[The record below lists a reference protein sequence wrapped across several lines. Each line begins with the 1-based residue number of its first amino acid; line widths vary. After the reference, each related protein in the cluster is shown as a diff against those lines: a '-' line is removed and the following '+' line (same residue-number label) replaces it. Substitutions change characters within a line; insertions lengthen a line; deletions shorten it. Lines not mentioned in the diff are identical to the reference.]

1 MPQVVFYQLVD
12 SDNGVTAKASRLI
25 ADAYANKQKISV
37 LCDTKAQAEQVDEL
51 LWQLPADRFVPHNLY
66 GEGPPSGTPVEI
78 CWQPQQVARRQ
89 MVVNVGSGMIPSP
102 NNPRKIIDF
111 VPVDEKA
118 KQAARVRYKN
128 YQQAGC
134 SMQFQSASS

>member
-1 MPQVVFYQLVD
+1 
-12 SDNGVTAKASRLI
+12 
-25 ADAYANKQKISV
+25 
-37 LCDTKAQAEQVDEL
+37 
-51 LWQLPADRFVPHNLY
+51 
-66 GEGPPSGTPVEI
+66 
-78 CWQPQQVARRQ
+78 
-89 MVVNVGSGMIPSP
+89 VVNVGSGMIPSP
-102 NNPRKIIDF
+102 NNHRKIIDF